1 MIIEVE
7 DRFCKA
13 AEQCPGVLEN
23 LEQAAER
30 DDAIHEVEERTWD
43 GLLEV
48 GREMIASYIEKQ
60 GEDMARPEV
69 IEHEGRCQGTRTLT
83 RLGDTYSYA

>member
-13 AEQCPGVLEN
+13 AEGFLGVLEN

-30 DDAIHEVEERTWD
+30 DEAIHEVEQSTWD
-43 GLLEV
+43 GVREV
-48 GREMIASYIEKQ
+48 GREMIASYIET
-60 GEDMARPEV
+60 A
-69 IEHEGRCQGTRTLT
+69 L
-83 RLGDTYSYA
+83 